1 MFRHAN
7 SAFRFKILVS
17 DAVIRSKLLY
27 GLETVALNDAIK
39 NKTNAFQLKFLRKIL
54 QIPTTFVNRLNTNEY
69 VCDRANA
76 ILARQDAKP
85 IKQFSVYHR
94 ERCILRLARLL
105 ILKDKDPS
113 AAVTL
118 EFSTLKPHDYG
129 KWRVGRPRIKW
140 LTNTINDM
148 WEDAK
153 KCLPEASRELRFDHD
168 QPTHI
173 KFMYE
178 YAHILNRK
186 HKITQATDETTSVE
200 RHESDEEFGPH
211 GTEAPSTPPGFG
223 PFGND
228 IAITPPRQMR
238 GDWTASSQEV
248 T

>member
-1 MFRHAN
+1 
-7 SAFRFKILVS
+7 
-17 DAVIRSKLLY
+17 
-27 GLETVALNDAIK
+27 
-39 NKTNAFQLKFLRKIL
+39 
-54 QIPTTFVNRLNTNEY
+54 
-69 VCDRANA
+69 
-76 ILARQDAKP
+76 
-85 IKQFSVYHR
+85 
-94 ERCILRLARLL
+94 
-105 ILKDKDPS
+105 
-113 AAVTL
+113 
-118 EFSTLKPHDYG
+118 
-129 KWRVGRPRIKW
+129 
-140 LTNTINDM
+140 M

-153 KCLPEASRELRFDHD
+153 NCLPEASRELRFDHD

-228 IAITPPRQMR
+228 MAITPPRQMR
-238 GDWTASSQEV
+238 GDWTAPSQEV